1 MKRSGIRVYKSQ
13 LNPIP
18 NAMNHENNPA
28 KIQSLRHVYPGLRR
42 RAASSGLRWLANN
55 VKTRISLLLIL
66 PVLGV
71 YLNCI

>member
-42 RAASSGLRWLANN
+42 RAASSGLRLLNEAAGSMAVN
-55 VKTRISLLLIL
+55 VFADI
-66 PVLGV
+66 
-71 YLNCI
+71 